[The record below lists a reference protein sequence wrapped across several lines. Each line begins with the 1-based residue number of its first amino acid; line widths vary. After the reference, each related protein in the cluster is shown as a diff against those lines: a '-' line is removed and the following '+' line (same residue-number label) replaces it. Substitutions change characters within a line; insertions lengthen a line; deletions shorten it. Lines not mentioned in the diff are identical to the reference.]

1 MFLLFLNVFIMGG
14 PGAGPPGICT
24 RLSASGEP
32 RADARTKT
40 VHSFGDPGNRSLVK
54 GENGNGR
61 EKDRPVHLPAF
72 PRVEGSGSGVRQKG
86 PYCEGRIPPG
96 REAGFC
102 FNRWRQTSPTNAES
116 VPAPRPEMDS
126 PEHRECHARQGWD
139 TIHSIFPS
147 VRKLWTGFGKMK
159 WSPFFKGKLL
169 SPTVTL
175 PLPPMTLTRR

>member
-61 EKDRPVHLPAF
+61 QKNSARFTSPLSRGW
-72 PRVEGSGSGVRQKG
+72 RVQEAASGKKAPMAR
-86 PYCEGRIPPG
+86 
-96 REAGFC
+96 AGFRLE
-102 FNRWRQTSPTNAES
+102 RWTRPSRRHGICADT
-116 VPAPRPEMDS
+116 APGEKS

>member
-32 RADARTKT
+32 RADDRTKT

-61 EKDRPVHLPAF
+61 QKNSARFTSPLSRGW
-72 PRVEGSGSGVRQKG
+72 RVQEAASGKKAPIAR
-86 PYCEGRIPPG
+86 
-96 REAGFC
+96 AGFRL
-102 FNRWRQTSPTNAES
+102 NRWTQTSRTNAES
-116 VPAPRPEMDS
+116 VPMPRPERNP
-126 PEHRECHARQGWD
+126 PEHRECHALQGWD

-159 WSPFFKGKLL
+159 WSPVFKGKLL

>member
-40 VHSFGDPGNRSLVK
+40 VHSFGDPGNRSLVM

-61 EKDRPVHLPAF
+61 QKNSARFTSPLSRGW
-72 PRVEGSGSGVRQKG
+72 RVQEAASGKKAPIAR
-86 PYCEGRIPPG
+86 
-96 REAGFC
+96 AGFRPGGKPD
-102 FNRWRQTSPTNAES
+102 FALSVGRGLPGGTES
-116 VPAPRPEMDS
+116 VPTLRPERNP